1 MQSSSS
7 FRPRPDM
14 NPIAP
19 MQPKSRPSPKALCQH
34 TLLEFHGCDVKV
46 LSRVRTIRE
55 RMLAAVTAAN
65 GTIVKPVFH
74 EFSPWGVS
82 GVVVIAESHVTIHT
96 WPEHGYAAV
105 DIFSCS
111 RKLRHAV
118 VRETLRRSLGAQ
130 SVSAQRLSR
139 GLVPTGTIAQRV
151 TGKAKAT

>member
-1 MQSSSS
+1 
-7 FRPRPDM
+7 M

-19 MQPKSRPSPKALCQH
+19 IHPKSRPSPKALCQH
-34 TLLEFHGCDVKV
+34 TLLEFHGCDVEV

-118 VRETLRRSLGAQ
+118 VRETLRQSLGAQ
-130 SVSAQRLSR
+130 SVTAQRLSR
-139 GLVPTGTIAQRV
+139 GLVPPGTIAQRV

>member
-1 MQSSSS
+1 MAE
-7 FRPRPDM
+7 RER
-14 NPIAP
+14 
-19 MQPKSRPSPKALCQH
+19 
-34 TLLEFHGCDVKV
+34 
-46 LSRVRTIRE
+46 RVRERE
-55 RMLAAVTAAN
+55 ERRLAREGLALQKRRDADARIAAFKEEDRQRVLEAVTAAQ

-118 VRETLRRSLGAQ
+118 VRETLRRSLGAG
-130 SVSAQRLSR
+130 SVTAQRLSR
-139 GLVPTGTIAQRV
+139 GLIPAAQR
-151 TGKAKAT
+151 TGAGKAKAT

>member
-1 MQSSSS
+1 
-7 FRPRPDM
+7 
-14 NPIAP
+14 
-19 MQPKSRPSPKALCQH
+19 
-34 TLLEFHGCDVKV
+34 
-46 LSRVRTIRE
+46 
-55 RMLAAVTAAN
+55 
-65 GTIVKPVFH
+65 VKPVFH

-130 SVSAQRLSR
+130 SVTAQRLSR
-139 GLVPTGTIAQRV
+139 GLVPPGTKAHRRI
-151 TGKAKAT
+151 GKAKAT

>member
-1 MQSSSS
+1 
-7 FRPRPDM
+7 M

-19 MQPKSRPSPKALCQH
+19 IDPKRRPSPKALCQH
-34 TLLEFHGCDVKV
+34 TLLEFHGCDAEV

-55 RMLAAVTAAN
+55 RLLAAVTAAN

-118 VRETLRRSLGAQ
+118 VRETLRRSL
-130 SVSAQRLSR
+130 
-139 GLVPTGTIAQRV
+139 
-151 TGKAKAT
+151 

>member
-1 MQSSSS
+1 
-7 FRPRPDM
+7 
-14 NPIAP
+14 
-19 MQPKSRPSPKALCQH
+19 
-34 TLLEFHGCDVKV
+34 LLEFHGCDASL
-46 LSRVRTIRE
+46 LSRVRPIRE

-65 GTIVKPVFH
+65 GTIIKPVFH

-118 VRETLRRSLGAQ
+118 VREFLRRSLGAQ
-130 SVSAQRLSR
+130 SVSAQHVAR
-139 GLVPTGTIAQRV
+139 GLPAGRR
-151 TGKAKAT
+151 K

>member
-1 MQSSSS
+1 MH
-7 FRPRPDM
+7 
-14 NPIAP
+14 PIAP
-19 MQPKSRPSPKALCQH
+19 IPPKSRSTTKALCQH
-34 TLLEFHGCDVKV
+34 TLLEFDGCDAAI
-46 LSRVRTIRE
+46 LGRVQTIRQRVLE
-55 RMLAAVTAAN
+55 AVTAAR

-118 VRETLRRSLGAQ
+118 VRETLRRSLGAR
-130 SVSAQRLSR
+130 SVTAQRLSR
-139 GLVPTGTIAQRV
+139 GRIPSAQR
-151 TGKAKAT
+151 TGPGKAKAT

>member
-1 MQSSSS
+1 MPVISQK
-7 FRPRPDM
+7 RRNM
-14 NPIAP
+14 
-19 MQPKSRPSPKALCQH
+19 PKALCQH
-34 TLLEFHGCDVKV
+34 TLLEFHGCDADV

-111 RKLRHAV
+111 RRLRHAV
-118 VRETLRRSLGAQ
+118 VRETLRRSLGART
-130 SVSAQRLSR
+130 VTAQRLSR
-139 GLVPTGTIAQRV
+139 GMVPPAPIGERPEREISPSRH
-151 TGKAKAT
+151 

>member
-1 MQSSSS
+1 MH
-7 FRPRPDM
+7 
-14 NPIAP
+14 PIASIP
-19 MQPKSRPSPKALCQH
+19 PKNRSATKALCQH
-34 TLLEFHGCDVKV
+34 TLLEFHGCDAAI
-46 LSRVRTIRE
+46 LGRVQTIRQRVLE
-55 RMLAAVTAAN
+55 AVTAAQ

-118 VRETLRRSLGAQ
+118 VRENLRRSLGAG
-130 SVSAQRLSR
+130 SVTAQRLSR
-139 GLVPTGTIAQRV
+139 GLIPAPQRTGA
-151 TGKAKAT
+151 GKAKAT

>member
-1 MQSSSS
+1 
-7 FRPRPDM
+7 
-14 NPIAP
+14 
-19 MQPKSRPSPKALCQH
+19 
-34 TLLEFHGCDVKV
+34 
-46 LSRVRTIRE
+46 
-55 RMLAAVTAAN
+55 MLAAVTAAN

-111 RKLRHAV
+111 RKLRHAM
-118 VRETLRRSLGAQ
+118 VRETLRRSLKAQ
-130 SVSAQRLSR
+130 SVTAQRLSR
-139 GLVPTGTIAQRV
+139 GLVPPGSIAQRL